1 MADERTVG
9 FDDCWNRIGVRG
21 DSSCERLAEYVRC
34 LNCPVFE
41 AAAAKLLERPIP
53 RVDLSQHEAHMPAH
67 QVQQSHPAH
76 WAHQAH
82 DLQGESESFLVFRI
96 GDEWLALPTPV
107 FKRIVQT
114 RPIHTLPHR
123 QHRAVLGVVNVQG
136 ELLVCLSLAHLLGF
150 DTGTDADTT
159 ARDDRARH
167 ELPRL
172 LVVSRAEEHAVFPVD
187 QVDGVHR
194 MATATFGT
202 PPATLSQAA
211 AAHTRAV
218 APWRGVSVGLLDAD
232 ALFDTL
238 NRSLG

>member
-1 MADERTVG
+1 MADARAVV

-21 DSSCERLAEYVRC
+21 DSSCERLEEYVRC

-41 AAAAKLLERPIP
+41 AAAARLLERPIP
-53 RVDLSQHEAHMPAH
+53 LVDLSQHDLRTPT
-67 QVQQSHPAH
+67 
-76 WAHQAH
+76 QAAP
-82 DLQGESESFLVFRI
+82 QGASESFLVFRI
-96 GDEWLALPTPV
+96 DDEWLALPTPI

-150 DTGTDADTT
+150 EPGTAAPDGK
-159 ARDDRARH
+159 ARH

-172 LVVSRAEEHAVFPVD
+172 LVVSREEEHAVFPVD

-194 MATATFGT
+194 IALSTFRA
-202 PPATLSQAA
+202 PPATLSHAA

-218 APWRGVSVGLLDAD
+218 APWRGVTIGLLDAD

>member
-1 MADERTVG
+1 VADAHPVG

-41 AAAAKLLERPIP
+41 TAAARLLDRPIP
-53 RVDLSQHEAHMPAH
+53 EADLSQLDARVPA
-67 QVQQSHPAH
+67 QPRDDA
-76 WAHQAH
+76 
-82 DLQGESESFLVFRI
+82 QGASESLLVFRI
-96 GDEWLALPTPV
+96 GDEWLALPTPI

-114 RPIHTLPHR
+114 RPVHTLPHR
-123 QHRAVLGVVNVQG
+123 QHRAALGVVNVQG

-150 DTGTDADTT
+150 ETDA
-159 ARDDRARH
+159 ASRDDRARH
-167 ELPRL
+167 DLPRL
-172 LVVSRAEEHAVFPVD
+172 LVVARAEEHAVFPVD

-194 MATATFGT
+194 LAVASFCP

-218 APWRGVSVGLLDAD
+218 APWRGMSVGLLDAD

>member
-1 MADERTVG
+1 VVEERTVT

-21 DSSCERLAEYVRC
+21 DSSCERLTEYVRC

-41 AAAAKLLERPIP
+41 AVAAKLLERPIP
-53 RVDLSQHEAHMPAH
+53 LVDLSLHDAQTSPHQQRQQHNP
-67 QVQQSHPAH
+67 
-76 WAHQAH
+76 
-82 DLQGESESFLVFRI
+82 QGATESFLIFRI
-96 GDEWLALPTPV
+96 GREWLALPTPI

-136 ELLVCLSLAHLLGF
+136 DLLVCLSLAHLLGF
-150 DTGTDADTT
+150 ETDTT
-159 ARDDRARH
+159 AGDDQARH
-167 ELPRL
+167 DLPRL

-194 MATATFGT
+194 IAVATFCP
-202 PPATLSQAA
+202 PPATLSHAA

-218 APWRGVSVGLLDAD
+218 APWRGMTVGLLDAD

>member
-1 MADERTVG
+1 MVEERTVN

-21 DSSCERLAEYVRC
+21 DSSCERLVDYVRC

-53 RVDLSQHEAHMPAH
+53 LVDLALHDADTPA
-67 QVQQSHPAH
+67 QQMERR
-76 WAHQAH
+76 H
-82 DLQGESESFLVFRI
+82 DPQGASESFLIFRI
-96 GDEWLALPTPV
+96 GREWLALPTPI

-136 ELLVCLSLAHLLGF
+136 DLLVCLSLAHLLGF
-150 DTGTDADTT
+150 EADTS
-159 ARDDRARH
+159 AGNDQSRH
-167 ELPRL
+167 DLPRL
-172 LVVSRAEEHAVFPVD
+172 LVVSRAEEHAVLPVD

-194 MATATFGT
+194 IALTTFCS
-202 PPATLSQAA
+202 PPATLSHAA

-218 APWRGVSVGLLDAD
+218 APWRGVTVGLLDAD
-232 ALFDTL
+232 ALFNTL

>member
-1 MADERTVG
+1 MTDVRGVG

-21 DSSCERLAEYVRC
+21 DSSCERLVEYVRC

-41 AAAAKLLERPIP
+41 AAAAKLLEQPIP
-53 RVDLSQHEAHMPAH
+53 RVDLSRHELRAP
-67 QVQQSHPAH
+67 VQQRHDAH
-76 WAHQAH
+76 GAN
-82 DLQGESESFLVFRI
+82 ESFLVFRI
-96 GDEWLALPTPV
+96 GGEWLALPTPI

-150 DTGTDADTT
+150 ETDSAVPDE
-159 ARDDRARH
+159 RVRH
-167 ELPRL
+167 DLPRL

-187 QVDGVHR
+187 QVDGVHWL
-194 MATATFGT
+194 APSTFCA
-202 PPATLSQAA
+202 PPATLSQTA

-218 APWRGVSVGLLDAD
+218 APWRGMSVGLLDAD

>member
-1 MADERTVG
+1 MVEERTVT

-21 DSSCERLAEYVRC
+21 DSSCERLVEYVRC

-53 RVDLSQHEAHMPAH
+53 LVDLSLNDPDTPARLQRH
-67 QVQQSHPAH
+67 DQQDA
-76 WAHQAH
+76 
-82 DLQGESESFLVFRI
+82 SESFLIFRI
-96 GDEWLALPTPV
+96 GGEWLALPTPI

-136 ELLVCLSLAHLLGF
+136 DLLVCLSLAHLLGF
-150 DTGTDADTT
+150 ETDTT
-159 ARDDRARH
+159 AGDDKARH
-167 ELPRL
+167 DLPRL

-187 QVDGVHR
+187 QVDGVHWL
-194 MATATFGT
+194 APSTFCA
-202 PPATLSQAA
+202 PPATLSQTA

-218 APWRGVSVGLLDAD
+218 APWRGMSVGLLDAD

>member
-1 MADERTVG
+1 MAEIGIMG

-21 DSSCERLAEYVRC
+21 DSSCERLADYVRC

-41 AAAAKLLERPIP
+41 TAAAHLLDRPIP
-53 RVDLSQHEAHMPAH
+53 RVDLSQHDVGEPTP
-67 QVQQSHPAH
+67 VQQGVA
-76 WAHQAH
+76 
-82 DLQGESESFLVFRI
+82 GTSESFLVFRI
-96 GDEWLALPTPV
+96 GNEWLALPTPI

-114 RPIHTLPHR
+114 RPVHTLPHR

-150 DTGTDADTT
+150 EPDAQ
-159 ARDDRARH
+159 ARDERARH
-167 ELPRL
+167 DMPRL
-172 LVVSRAEEHAVFPVD
+172 LVVSREEEHAVFPVD

-194 MATATFGT
+194 LASASFCA

-218 APWRGVSVGLLDAD
+218 APWRGMSVGLLDAD

>member
-1 MADERTVG
+1 
-9 FDDCWNRIGVRG
+9 
-21 DSSCERLAEYVRC
+21 
-34 LNCPVFE
+34 
-41 AAAAKLLERPIP
+41 
-53 RVDLSQHEAHMPAH
+53 
-67 QVQQSHPAH
+67 VQGA
-76 WAHQAH
+76 
-82 DLQGESESFLVFRI
+82 SESFLVFRI
-96 GDEWLALPTPV
+96 GDEWLALPTPI

-123 QHRAVLGVVNVQG
+123 QHRAVLGVVNVRG

-150 DTGTDADTT
+150 ETDTA

-167 ELPRL
+167 DLPRL

-194 MATATFGT
+194 IAAASFC
-202 PPATLSQAA
+202 PAPATLSQAA

-218 APWRGVSVGLLDAD
+218 APWRGMSVGLLDAD

>member
-1 MADERTVG
+1 VVEERTVT

-21 DSSCERLAEYVRC
+21 DSSCERLTEYVRC

-53 RVDLSQHEAHMPAH
+53 LVDLSLHDAETSVHQQRQQQHGP
-67 QVQQSHPAH
+67 
-76 WAHQAH
+76 QAA
-82 DLQGESESFLVFRI
+82 SESFLIFRI
-96 GDEWLALPTPV
+96 GREWLALPTPI

-114 RPIHTLPHR
+114 RPVHTLPHR

-136 ELLVCLSLAHLLGF
+136 DLLVCLSLAHLLGF
-150 DTGTDADTT
+150 ETDTT
-159 ARDDRARH
+159 AADDQARH
-167 ELPRL
+167 DLPRL

-194 MATATFGT
+194 LAVTTFCP
-202 PPATLSQAA
+202 PPATLSHAA

-218 APWRGVSVGLLDAD
+218 APWRGMTVGLLDAD

>member
-1 MADERTVG
+1 MIEHRIAG

-21 DSSCERLAEYVRC
+21 DSSCERLDEYVRC

-41 AAAAKLLERPIP
+41 TAAAKLLDRPIP
-53 RVDLSQHEAHMPAH
+53 LVDLSRHDLRAPAH
-67 QVQQSHPAH
+67 RQRDA
-76 WAHQAH
+76 QAA
-82 DLQGESESFLVFRI
+82 GEASSESFLVFRI
-96 GDEWLALPTPV
+96 GEEWLALATPI

-136 ELLVCLSLAHLLGF
+136 DLLVCLSLAHLLGF
-150 DTGTDADTT
+150 EADTT
-159 ARDDRARH
+159 AADDKARH
-167 ELPRL
+167 DLPRL

-194 MATATFGT
+194 IAVSTFCP

-218 APWRGVSVGLLDAD
+218 APWRGMTVGLLDAD

>member
-1 MADERTVG
+1 MT

-21 DSSCERLAEYVRC
+21 DSSCERLTEYVRC

-53 RVDLSQHEAHMPAH
+53 LVDLSLHDAETSVHQQRRQQHDP
-67 QVQQSHPAH
+67 
-76 WAHQAH
+76 QAA
-82 DLQGESESFLVFRI
+82 SESFLIFRI
-96 GDEWLALPTPV
+96 GREWLALPTPI

-114 RPIHTLPHR
+114 RPVHTLPHR

-136 ELLVCLSLAHLLGF
+136 DLLVCLSLAHLLGF
-150 DTGTDADTT
+150 ETDTT
-159 ARDDRARH
+159 AADDQARH
-167 ELPRL
+167 DLPRL

-194 MATATFGT
+194 LAVTTFCP
-202 PPATLSQAA
+202 PPATLSHAA

-218 APWRGVSVGLLDAD
+218 APWRGMTVGLLDAD

>member
-1 MADERTVG
+1 MADAQTVS

-21 DSSCERLAEYVRC
+21 DSSCERLVEHVRC

-53 RVDLSQHEAHMPAH
+53 QVDLSLHDARAPAQAQHD
-67 QVQQSHPAH
+67 VQGA
-76 WAHQAH
+76 
-82 DLQGESESFLVFRI
+82 SESFLVFRI
-96 GDEWLALPTPV
+96 GDEWLALPTPI

-123 QHRAVLGVVNVQG
+123 QHRAVLGVVNVRG

-150 DTGTDADTT
+150 ETDTA

-167 ELPRL
+167 DLPRL

-194 MATATFGT
+194 IAAASFCP

-218 APWRGVSVGLLDAD
+218 APWRGMSVGLLDAD

>member
-1 MADERTVG
+1 MIDYHDTSTVA

-21 DSSCERLAEYVRC
+21 DSSCERLVEYVRC

-41 AAAAKLLERPIP
+41 AGAAKLLKRPIP
-53 RVDLSQHEAHMPAH
+53 LVDLAQHEARTPQAYQH
-67 QVQQSHPAH
+67 QHR
-76 WAHQAH
+76 H
-82 DLQGESESFLVFRI
+82 DPQGATESFLIFRI
-96 GDEWLALPTPV
+96 GDEWLALPTAI

-114 RPIHTLPHR
+114 RPIHSVPHR

-150 DTGTDADTT
+150 ESDSA
-159 ARDDRARH
+159 ARDDKARH
-167 ELPRL
+167 EMPRL
-172 LVVSRAEEHAVFPVD
+172 LVISRAEEHAVFPVD

-194 MATATFGT
+194 IAVGSFRA

-218 APWRGVSVGLLDAD
+218 APWRGISVGLLDAD

>member
-1 MADERTVG
+1 MADAQTAS

-21 DSSCERLAEYVRC
+21 DSSCERLVEYVRC

-41 AAAAKLLERPIP
+41 TAAAKLLERPIP
-53 RVDLSQHEAHMPAH
+53 LVDLSQHDMRARARP
-67 QVQQSHPAH
+67 QQDAQSA
-76 WAHQAH
+76 
-82 DLQGESESFLVFRI
+82 SESFLVFRI
-96 GDEWLALPTPV
+96 GDEWLALPTPI

-150 DTGTDADTT
+150 ETGAA

-167 ELPRL
+167 DLPRF
-172 LVVSRAEEHAVFPVD
+172 LVVSRAEKHAVFPVD

-194 MATATFGT
+194 IATASFCA
-202 PPATLSQAA
+202 PPATLSHAA

-218 APWRGVSVGLLDAD
+218 APWRGMSVGLLDAD

>member
-1 MADERTVG
+1 MT

-21 DSSCERLAEYVRC
+21 DSSCERLTEYVRC

-53 RVDLSQHEAHMPAH
+53 LVDLSLHDAETSPHQQRQQQHDP
-67 QVQQSHPAH
+67 
-76 WAHQAH
+76 
-82 DLQGESESFLVFRI
+82 QGASESFLIFRI
-96 GDEWLALPTPV
+96 GREWLALPTSI

-114 RPIHTLPHR
+114 RPVHTLPHR

-136 ELLVCLSLAHLLGF
+136 DLLVCLSLAHLLGF
-150 DTGTDADTT
+150 ETDTT
-159 ARDDRARH
+159 AADDQARH
-167 ELPRL
+167 DLPRL

-194 MATATFGT
+194 LAVTTFCP
-202 PPATLSQAA
+202 PPATLSLAA

-218 APWRGVSVGLLDAD
+218 APWRGMTVGLLDAD

>member
-1 MADERTVG
+1 MVG

-21 DSSCERLAEYVRC
+21 DSSCERLVEYVRC

-41 AAAAKLLERPIP
+41 TAAAKLLEQPIP
-53 RVDLSQHEAHMPAH
+53 LVDLSRHDIRAPAQQQHDA
-67 QVQQSHPAH
+67 
-76 WAHQAH
+76 
-82 DLQGESESFLVFRI
+82 QGASESFLVFRI
-96 GDEWLALPTPV
+96 GAEWLALPTPI

-150 DTGTDADTT
+150 EAGTA
-159 ARDDRARH
+159 ARDDRVRH
-167 ELPRL
+167 DLPRL

-194 MATATFGT
+194 FASSTFCA
-202 PPATLSQAA
+202 PPATLSQTA

-218 APWRGVSVGLLDAD
+218 ALWRGTSVGLLDAD

>member
-1 MADERTVG
+1 VADAQKVS

-21 DSSCERLAEYVRC
+21 DSSCERLVEYVRC

-41 AAAAKLLERPIP
+41 TAAAKLLERPIP
-53 RVDLSQHEAHMPAH
+53 LVDLSQHDVRARAQP
-67 QVQQSHPAH
+67 QQDVQGA
-76 WAHQAH
+76 
-82 DLQGESESFLVFRI
+82 SESFLVFRI
-96 GDEWLALPTPV
+96 GDEWLALPTPI

-114 RPIHTLPHR
+114 RPIRTLPHR

-136 ELLVCLSLAHLLGF
+136 ELLVCLSLVHLLGF
-150 DTGTDADTT
+150 ETGAA

-167 ELPRL
+167 DLPRF

-194 MATATFGT
+194 IATASFCA
-202 PPATLSQAA
+202 PPATLSHAA
-211 AAHTRAV
+211 AAHTRAI
-218 APWRGVSVGLLDAD
+218 APWRGMSVGLLDAD

>member
-1 MADERTVG
+1 MAG

-21 DSSCERLAEYVRC
+21 DSSCERLVEYVRC

-41 AAAAKLLERPIP
+41 TAAAKLLEQPIP
-53 RVDLSQHEAHMPAH
+53 LVDLSRHDTRAAAQPQHD
-67 QVQQSHPAH
+67 VQGA
-76 WAHQAH
+76 
-82 DLQGESESFLVFRI
+82 SESFLVFRI
-96 GDEWLALPTPV
+96 GDEWLALPTPI

-150 DTGTDADTT
+150 DADTA
-159 ARDDRARH
+159 ARDERARH
-167 ELPRL
+167 DLPRL
-172 LVVSRAEEHAVFPVD
+172 LVVSRGEEHAVFPVD

-194 MATATFGT
+194 LAPATFCA

-218 APWRGVSVGLLDAD
+218 TPWRGLSVGVLNAD
-232 ALFDTL
+232 TLFDTL

>member
-1 MADERTVG
+1 VG

-21 DSSCERLAEYVRC
+21 DSSCERLVDYVRC

-41 AAAAKLLERPIP
+41 RAAAKLLEQPIP
-53 RVDLSQHEAHMPAH
+53 RVDLSRHELRATAQAQH
-67 QVQQSHPAH
+67 HPR
-76 WAHQAH
+76 
-82 DLQGESESFLVFRI
+82 GTNESFLVFRI
-96 GDEWLALPTPV
+96 GSEWLALPTPI

-150 DTGTDADTT
+150 EPDSA
-159 ARDDRARH
+159 ARDERVRH
-167 ELPRL
+167 DLPRL

-187 QVDGVHR
+187 EVDGVHWL
-194 MATATFGT
+194 APSTFCA
-202 PPATLSQAA
+202 PPATLSRAA

-218 APWRGVSVGLLDAD
+218 APWRGMSVGLLDAD

-238 NRSLG
+238 NRSVG

>member
-1 MADERTVG
+1 MADAQTVS

-21 DSSCERLAEYVRC
+21 DSSCERLVEYVRC

-53 RVDLSQHEAHMPAH
+53 LVDLSQHDVRARAQP
-67 QVQQSHPAH
+67 QQNVQ
-76 WAHQAH
+76 
-82 DLQGESESFLVFRI
+82 GTSESFLVFRI
-96 GDEWLALPTPV
+96 GDEWLALPTPI

-136 ELLVCLSLAHLLGF
+136 ELLVCLSLAHLLGSE
-150 DTGTDADTT
+150 TGGGAV
-159 ARDDRARH
+159 RDDRARQD
-167 ELPRL
+167 LPRL

-194 MATATFGT
+194 IATASFCP
-202 PPATLSQAA
+202 PPATLSHAA

-218 APWRGVSVGLLDAD
+218 APWRGMSVGLLDAD

>member
-1 MADERTVG
+1 MPEHRIAG

-41 AAAAKLLERPIP
+41 TAAARLLEQPIP
-53 RVDLSQHEAHMPAH
+53 LVDLSRHDLRAPAH
-67 QVQQSHPAH
+67 QQRDG
-76 WAHQAH
+76 QAA
-82 DLQGESESFLVFRI
+82 GESSSESFLVFRI
-96 GDEWLALPTPV
+96 GAEWLALPTPI

-114 RPIHTLPHR
+114 RSIHTLPHR

-150 DTGTDADTT
+150 EGGTNAGTA
-159 ARDDRARH
+159 ARDEGDERTRH
-167 ELPRL
+167 DLPRL
-172 LVVSRAEEHAVFPVD
+172 LVVSRGEEHAVFPVD

-194 MATATFGT
+194 LAPATFCAA
-202 PPATLSQAA
+202 PATLSQAA

-218 APWRGVSVGLLDAD
+218 APWRGLSVGVLDAD

>member
-1 MADERTVG
+1 MG

-21 DSSCERLAEYVRC
+21 DSSCERLTEYVRC

-41 AAAAKLLERPIP
+41 TAATRLLDRPIP
-53 RVDLSQHEAHMPAH
+53 HIDLAQHDVRSPTA
-67 QVQQSHPAH
+67 
-76 WAHQAH
+76 
-82 DLQGESESFLVFRI
+82 LQHGASGASESFLVFRI
-96 GDEWLALPTPV
+96 GDEWLALPTPI

-114 RPIHTLPHR
+114 RPVHTLPHR

-150 DTGTDADTT
+150 EPDTRL
-159 ARDDRARH
+159 RDDRARQD
-167 ELPRL
+167 LPRL
-172 LVVSRAEEHAVFPVD
+172 LVVSREEEQAVFPVD

-194 MATATFGT
+194 FATASFCA

-218 APWRGVSVGLLDAD
+218 APWRGMSVGLLDAD
-232 ALFDTL
+232 TLFDTL

>member
-1 MADERTVG
+1 MS

-21 DSSCERLAEYVRC
+21 DSSCERLVEYVRC

-53 RVDLSQHEAHMPAH
+53 LVDLSLHDADTPAL
-67 QVQQSHPAH
+67 
-76 WAHQAH
+76 QALPQRH
-82 DLQGESESFLVFRI
+82 DPQGASESFLIFRI
-96 GDEWLALPTPV
+96 DGEWLALPTPI

-136 ELLVCLSLAHLLGF
+136 DLLVCLSLAHLLGF
-150 DTGTDADTT
+150 EADI
-159 ARDDRARH
+159 AASDDQARH
-167 ELPRL
+167 DLPRL
-172 LVVSRAEEHAVFPVD
+172 LVVSRDEEQAVLPVD

-194 MATATFGT
+194 IAISTFCA

-218 APWRGVSVGLLDAD
+218 APWRGMTVGLLDAD

>member
-1 MADERTVG
+1 VAEARTVN

-21 DSSCERLAEYVRC
+21 DASCERLVEYVRC

-41 AAAAKLLERPIP
+41 TAAAKLLERPIP
-53 RVDLSQHEAHMPAH
+53 LVDLSRHDVRAPA
-67 QVQQSHPAH
+67 QPQR
-76 WAHQAH
+76 
-82 DLQGESESFLVFRI
+82 DLQGASESFLVFRI
-96 GDEWLALPTPV
+96 GGEWLALPTPI

-150 DTGTDADTT
+150 AADAS
-159 ARDDRARH
+159 AHDDRARH
-167 ELPRL
+167 DLPRL

-194 MATATFGT
+194 IATASFCA
-202 PPATLSQAA
+202 PPATLSHAA

-218 APWRGVSVGLLDAD
+218 APWRGMSVGLLDAD

>member
-1 MADERTVG
+1 MADARPIT
-9 FDDCWNRIGVRG
+9 FDDCWNRIGVHG
-21 DSSCERLAEYVRC
+21 DMSCERLVEYVRC

-41 AAAAKLLERPIP
+41 AAAAILLERPIP
-53 RVDLSQHEAHMPAH
+53 RVDLAQHELAVAPEHRRASSHEP
-67 QVQQSHPAH
+67 QSAT
-76 WAHQAH
+76 
-82 DLQGESESFLVFRI
+82 ESLLIFRV
-96 GDEWLALPTPV
+96 GDEWLALPTAI
-107 FKRIVQT
+107 FRHIVQT

-136 ELLVCLSLAHLLGF
+136 ALLVCLSLAHLLGF
-150 DTGTDADTT
+150 EPET
-159 ARDDRARH
+159 AVRDDKARH
-167 ELPRL
+167 DMPRL

-194 MATATFGT
+194 LAVSSFGP

-211 AAHTRAV
+211 ASHTRAV
-218 APWRGVSVGLLDAD
+218 ASWRGMTVGLLEAD

>member
-1 MADERTVG
+1 VVEDRTVT

-21 DSSCERLAEYVRC
+21 DSSCERLVEYVRC

-41 AAAAKLLERPIP
+41 AAAAELLERPIP
-53 RVDLSQHEAHMPAH
+53 LVDLSQHDALTPA
-67 QVQQSHPAH
+67 QQRQPR
-76 WAHQAH
+76 H
-82 DLQGESESFLVFRI
+82 DAQGASESFLIFRI
-96 GDEWLALPTPV
+96 GDEWLALPTPI
-107 FKRIVQT
+107 FRRIVQT

-136 ELLVCLSLAHLLGF
+136 DLLVCLSLAHLLGF
-150 DTGTDADTT
+150 DADST
-159 ARDDRARH
+159 AADRKARH
-167 ELPRL
+167 DLPRL
-172 LVVSRAEEHAVFPVD
+172 LVVSRADEHAAFPVD

-194 MATATFGT
+194 IAVSTFCP

-218 APWRGVSVGLLDAD
+218 APWRGMTVGLLDAEV
-232 ALFDTL
+232 LFDTL

>member
-1 MADERTVG
+1 MADAQTVS

-21 DSSCERLAEYVRC
+21 DSSCERLVEYVRC

-41 AAAAKLLERPIP
+41 TAAAKLLERPIP
-53 RVDLSQHEAHMPAH
+53 LVDLSQHDVRARAQPE
-67 QVQQSHPAH
+67 QDVQGA
-76 WAHQAH
+76 
-82 DLQGESESFLVFRI
+82 SESFLVFRV
-96 GDEWLALPTPV
+96 GDEWLALPTPI

-150 DTGTDADTT
+150 ETGGAT
-159 ARDDRARH
+159 RDDRVGH
-167 ELPRL
+167 DLPRF

-194 MATATFGT
+194 IATASFCP

-211 AAHTRAV
+211 AAHTRGV
-218 APWRGVSVGLLDAD
+218 APWRGMSVGLLDAD

>member
-1 MADERTVG
+1 MRI
-9 FDDCWNRIGVRG
+9 DDCWNRIGVRG

-41 AAAAKLLERPIP
+41 VAAAKLLDQPVP
-53 RVDLSQHEAHMPAH
+53 LVDLSTHDARAPAQVPPGGRPQDAKEA
-67 QVQQSHPAH
+67 
-76 WAHQAH
+76 
-82 DLQGESESFLVFRI
+82 GESFLVFRV
-96 GDEWLALPTPV
+96 GREWLALPTRI
-107 FKRIVQT
+107 FERIVQT
-114 RPIHTLPHR
+114 RTVHTLPHR

-150 DTGTDADTT
+150 EPGTSG
-159 ARDDRARH
+159 ARDDRTRLD
-167 ELPRL
+167 LPRL
-172 LVVSRAEEHAVFPVD
+172 LVVARDDERAVFPVD
-187 QVDGVHR
+187 QVDGVQR
-194 MATATFGT
+194 FAPSTFCA
-202 PPATLSQAA
+202 PPATLSQSA

>member
-1 MADERTVG
+1 VADLRDIT

-21 DSSCERLAEYVRC
+21 DSSCERLTEYVRC

-41 AAAAKLLERPIP
+41 RAAARLLDRPIP
-53 RVDLSQHEAHMPAH
+53 LVDLALHETRDTAQLRGQHAAQDAAGSAE
-67 QVQQSHPAH
+67 SH
-76 WAHQAH
+76 
-82 DLQGESESFLVFRI
+82 LVFRI
-96 GDEWLALPTPV
+96 GDEWLGLPTSI
-107 FKRIVQT
+107 FRRIVET
-114 RPIHTLPHR
+114 RRVHTLPHR

-150 DTGTDADTT
+150 EAADA
-159 ARDDRARH
+159 AVRRDDKARQDT
-167 ELPRL
+167 PRL
-172 LVVSRAEEHAVFPVD
+172 LVVSRADEHAVFPVD

-194 MATATFGT
+194 IAASTFCP
-202 PPATLSQAA
+202 PPATLSHAA

-218 APWRGVSVGLLDAD
+218 APWRGVTVGLLDAD

>member
-1 MADERTVG
+1 MADLQTAS

-21 DSSCERLAEYVRC
+21 DSSCERLTEYVRC

-41 AAAAKLLERPIP
+41 AAASRLLDRPIP
-53 RVDLSQHEAHMPAH
+53 RVDLAQHVARVGAHASHDSQNA
-67 QVQQSHPAH
+67 
-76 WAHQAH
+76 
-82 DLQGESESFLVFRI
+82 SESFLVFRI

-150 DTGTDADTT
+150 DSSAA
-159 ARDDRARH
+159 ARAPHDPRDERARH
-167 ELPRL
+167 DLPRL

-194 MATATFGT
+194 MATATFGP

>member
-1 MADERTVG
+1 VADAHTVT

-21 DSSCERLAEYVRC
+21 DSSCERLVEYVRC

-41 AAAAKLLERPIP
+41 TAAAKLLERPIP
-53 RVDLSQHEAHMPAH
+53 SVDLSQHDLRAP
-67 QVQQSHPAH
+67 VQTQ
-76 WAHQAH
+76 QNV
-82 DLQGESESFLVFRI
+82 QGASESFLVFRI
-96 GDEWLALPTPV
+96 GDEWLALPTPI

-150 DTGTDADTT
+150 EADAA

-167 ELPRL
+167 DLPRL

-194 MATATFGT
+194 IATASFCL

-218 APWRGVSVGLLDAD
+218 APWRGMSVGLLDAD

>member
-1 MADERTVG
+1 MADAQTAG

-21 DSSCERLAEYVRC
+21 DSSCERLDEYVRC

-53 RVDLSQHEAHMPAH
+53 RVDLSLHDVRTSQW
-67 QVQQSHPAH
+67 QQPDA
-76 WAHQAH
+76 
-82 DLQGESESFLVFRI
+82 QGASESFLVFRI
-96 GDEWLALPTPV
+96 GEEWLALPTPI

-123 QHRAVLGVVNVQG
+123 QHGAVLGVVNVQG

-150 DTGTDADTT
+150 ESGPAARND
-159 ARDDRARH
+159 RDDRVRH
-167 ELPRL
+167 DLPRM
-172 LVVSRAEEHAVFPVD
+172 LVVARAEEHAVFPVD

-194 MATATFGT
+194 IATASFCT
-202 PPATLSQAA
+202 PPATLSHAA

-218 APWRGVSVGLLDAD
+218 APWRGVSVGLLDAH